1 MAMLI
6 RKVLR
11 AVIRWALTAE
21 NVAHDPSDLD
31 RDAAG
36 R

>member
-11 AVIRWALTAE
+11 AVQ
-21 NVAHDPSDLD
+21 NVIEKFETSS
-31 RDAAG
+31 RV
-36 R
+36 